1 MQQTLV
7 PLFPT
12 AENVAL
18 ATDLY
23 ELTMAAGYFHAKR
36 TEWACFELFVR
47 DLPPERS
54 YLVAA
59 GLEQAV
65 HYLRHV
71 RFTDA
76 AIRWLRSLPVLKHVR
91 PQFFDYL
98 GRFRFRGD
106 LDAVPEGTIVFAGE
120 PLLRVTAPLIEAQ
133 VAETYLLTTINFQTL
148 VATKAARIVGAAR
161 GRAVVDFGSRRAHGP
176 QAGLLAAR
184 ASYIGGC
191 AGTSNALAGQQLG
204 IPVFG
209 TQAHSWVMAFDDE
222 QEAFEAYLDVFPEHT
237 TLLLDSYDTV
247 EAARKAAALGSRVSG
262 VRLDSGDLAALSR
275 RVRRILDDAGMRRT
289 RILASGDLN
298 EHVIASLH
306 RRRAA
311 IDAFGVGTELATS
324 RDAPALGGVY
334 KLVEQQVGGRWVPR
348 LKLSAGK
355 ETYPGRKQVYR
366 VADGHGRFRRD
377 VIALASEEQR
387 GSALLVPV
395 MRRGRLVGP
404 LPALSD
410 ARSRAA
416 EEIRRLP
423 ARFRRLEAPAHYPV
437 QYSRRLRAL
446 RERTLKEIGHGRA
459 GEKP

>member
-1 MQQTLV
+1 MRQTLV

-12 AENVAL
+12 VGNVAL

-23 ELTMAAGYFHAKR
+23 ELTMAAGYFHAGR

-47 DLPPERS
+47 DLPPQRS

-65 HYLRHV
+65 HYLKHAQ
-71 RFTDA
+71 FTGA
-76 AIRWLRSLPVLKHVR
+76 AIRWLRSLPVFRHVR
-91 PQFFDYL
+91 PEFFGYL
-98 GRFRFRGD
+98 RRLRFRGD

-133 VAETYLLTTINFQTL
+133 LAETYLLATINFQTL
-148 VATKAARIVGAAR
+148 VATKAARIVEAAHGR
-161 GRAVVDFGSRRAHGP
+161 GVVDFGSRRAHGP
-176 QAGLLAAR
+176 QAGLMAAR

-222 QEAFEAYLDVFPEHT
+222 QEAFKAYLDVFAEHT

-275 RVRRILDDAGMRRT
+275 RVRRILDGAGMQKT

-298 EHVIASLH
+298 EHLIASLL

-311 IDAFGVGTELATS
+311 IDAFGVGTELVTS

-348 LKLSAGK
+348 LKLSARK

-366 VADGHGRFRRD
+366 IVDGRGRFCRD
-377 VIALASEEQR
+377 VIALASEEGR

-395 MRRGRLVGP
+395 IRRGRLVSP
-404 LPALSD
+404 LPSLGD
-410 ARSRAA
+410 ARSRATD
-416 EEIRRLP
+416 ELRRLP
-423 ARFRRLEAPAHYPV
+423 ARFRRLEAPARYPV

-446 RERTLKEIGHGRA
+446 REQALKEIRQGRA